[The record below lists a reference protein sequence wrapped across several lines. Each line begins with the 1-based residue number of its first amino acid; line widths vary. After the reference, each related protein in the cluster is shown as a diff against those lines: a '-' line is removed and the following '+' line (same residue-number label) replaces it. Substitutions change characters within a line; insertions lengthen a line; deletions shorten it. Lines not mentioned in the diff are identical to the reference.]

1 LTLAAGG
8 SSIGGKVESEVEDHP
23 GPTGTERKLATVLFA
38 DLVGSTARA
47 GVEDPER
54 TRATLERFYSAMT
67 EEIETAGGTV
77 EKFAGDAV
85 MAVFGVPAAQ
95 EDHVERALHASL
107 AMRRRLERLF
117 GEGHAL
123 RIGVNCGE
131 VVVGRAREQ
140 SSFVSGDVVNVAARL
155 EQLADPGDILVGE
168 RAARI
173 VSGAF
178 ELEAPQTLAAKGKPE
193 GIPCRKLVR
202 ALSLLR
208 PRGVP
213 GLRSPFVGREP
224 ELARMQE
231 AYERCVSSGDPQ
243 LVTVVGEAGVGK
255 TRLARE
261 LWQWLGQ
268 HASETLR
275 RTGRCPPYGR
285 GVTYQPLADILKE
298 HFAIL
303 DSDPPERILECLGG
317 REILAL
323 TFGLDV
329 SGDLHPVVARDR
341 LHDAWIELA
350 RELASERPLVV
361 LVEDLHWAEEPL
373 VELLE
378 RMLLEVDSPALLVGT
393 ARPEFLDRSPS
404 WGRGR
409 VQSEWLWLEPLA
421 PGHVRRLLEESVKGE
436 LPPEVDEFLGRA
448 EGNPLF
454 VEELIATLIER
465 RVLQPDGEWNLDLL
479 PQADGVPESVQSVL
493 ASRIDLLPPAEKQA
507 LQAAAVVG
515 RAFWPSA
522 VRELLDGA
530 DPDFRLLEQ
539 RDFVRRRTASS
550 LADET
555 EFVFKHAITRD
566 VAYGSLTMRDRTRL
580 HAGFAAWLEE
590 RGGGRDEHAALLALH
605 YAEAARPENA
615 DLAWGEDTA
624 ELARVRSRAVEW
636 LRRAAELAGLR
647 CEVEDALALLDQALA
662 LAGEYAPKV
671 EILREIARTHS
682 VRYDPEGV
690 RAALEQALGLEPAPA
705 VAAEIYAQLA
715 YYALTRRYMWKE
727 PPESELAEEWLARAL
742 ELSQPGTASRA
753 YALLARASSKP
764 GQSGDADEAY
774 ETAKVLNDQRLVLLA
789 CEVQTIVETLAGR
802 YGVACEWAERAL
814 EAASG
819 YEDPSLRAHQF
830 FNATLVFL
838 KAGRISDV
846 APFVAAYDRLTSSLT
861 AHDRVHAMAA
871 LALVAS
877 INGSWAELVELAGR
891 VEAASERNEDFP
903 CQFNWRNL
911 LVCALGL
918 AHAGEDREAGRLE
931 QIARESAVVFGP
943 PEREPAL
950 LRLSL
955 LRGDDAAIRET
966 LEALPATG
974 DVFGVD
980 TAAARLD
987 ALVALEENSRIEE
1000 EAPPH
1005 LELESYTQP
1014 FALRALGVARGEPAL
1029 IERSASRFEE
1039 MDLDWRASETRALLD
1054 S

>member
-1 LTLAAGG
+1 MR
-8 SSIGGKVESEVEDHP
+8 SEVEDHS

-38 DLVGSTARA
+38 DLVGSTTRA
-47 GVEDPER
+47 GFEDPER
-54 TRATLERFYSAMT
+54 TRAALERFYAAMS
-67 EEIETAGGTV
+67 EEIDTAGGTV

-107 AMRRRLERLF
+107 AMQRRLERLF
-117 GEGHAL
+117 GDGLAL

-131 VVVGRAREQ
+131 VVVGRPREQ

-178 ELEAPQTLAAKGKPE
+178 EFEAPQTRSAKGKPE

-202 ALSLLR
+202 ALSLMR

-224 ELARMQE
+224 ELGRIQK
-231 AYERCVSSGDPQ
+231 AYKRCVSSGEAQ
-243 LVTVVGEAGVGK
+243 LVTVIGEGGVGK
-255 TRLARE
+255 TRLVRE

-268 HASETLR
+268 NAPETLR

-285 GVTYQPLADILKE
+285 AVTYQPLADILKE

-303 DSDPPERILECLGG
+303 DSDPPERILECLSG
-317 REILAL
+317 REIIALAL
-323 TFGLDV
+323 GLDV

-341 LHDAWIELA
+341 LHDTWIELA
-350 RELASERPLVV
+350 HQLASTRPLVV

-378 RMLLEVDSPALLVGT
+378 RMLLEVDGPTLLVGT

-421 PGHVRRLLEESVKGE
+421 PEHVRRLLEESVKGE
-436 LPPEVDEFLGRA
+436 LPPAVDEFLGRA

-465 RVLQPDGEWNLDLL
+465 RILRPDGGWNLDLL
-479 PQADGVPESVQSVL
+479 PHAAGVPESVQSVL
-493 ASRIDLLPPAEKQA
+493 ASRIDLLPPAEKRA

-522 VRELLDGA
+522 VRELLDGT
-530 DPDFRLLEQ
+530 DPDFHLLEQ

-550 LADET
+550 LAGET

-566 VAYGSLTMRDRTRL
+566 VAYGSLTVRDRTRL

-615 DLAWGEDTA
+615 DLAWDEDAT
-624 ELARVRSRAVEW
+624 ELGRIQSRAVEW
-636 LRRAAELAGLR
+636 LRRAAELAAAR
-647 CEVEDALALLDQALA
+647 CEVEDALALLDQALV
-662 LAGEYAPKV
+662 LAGDDASKV
-671 EILREIARTHS
+671 EILRAIGRTHV
-682 VRYDPEGV
+682 VRYDPEGL
-690 RAALEQALGLEPAPA
+690 RAALEQALALEPDPA

-715 YYALTRRYMWKE
+715 YYALARSYMWKE
-727 PPESELAEEWLARAL
+727 PPPRKLGEEWLARAL
-742 ELSQPGTASRA
+742 ELSRPGAASRA
-753 YALLARASSKP
+753 YALLARAFSQP
-764 GQSGDADEAY
+764 GRGSEADEAY
-774 ETAKVLNDQRLVLLA
+774 ETGKALDDPRLVVLA
-789 CEVQTIVETLAGR
+789 CEAQTVVLTEAGR
-802 YGVACEWAERAL
+802 YGAACEWANRAL
-814 EAASG
+814 EASSTLD
-819 YEDPSLRAHQF
+819 DPGLRAHQF
-830 FNATLVFL
+830 FNATFVFL
-838 KAGRISDV
+838 KAGRIAHVS
-846 APFVAAYDRLTSSLT
+846 PLVAACDRLSSSLT
-861 AHDRVHAMAA
+861 AHDRVHAMAV

-877 INGSWAELVELAGR
+877 VNGSWTELVELAER
-891 VEAASERNEDFP
+891 VEAATERNEDFP

-918 AHAGEDREAGRLE
+918 AHAGHDREARRLE
-931 QIARESAVVFGP
+931 QIGRESAVVFGP

-955 LRGDDAAIRET
+955 LRHDTAAIRET
-966 LEALPATG
+966 LDADPATG

-987 ALVALEENSRIEE
+987 ALVALGEAARIEQ

-1005 LELESYTQP
+1005 LDVESYTQP
-1014 FALRALGVARGEPAL
+1014 FALRALGVVRGEPSL
-1029 IERSASRFEE
+1029 IERSVSRFDE
-1039 MDLDWRASETRALLD
+1039 MGLGWRAAETRALLGG
-1054 S
+1054 